1 MGKRMDA
8 DRTKLAVRVAHV
20 GYRSAKQTA
29 ELVGGER
36 GAEIEQGAKAR
47 TREILEVIEEEGTD
61 ADDEKAAARREL
73 DGHSRQAFQIEE
85 RSPTTRR

>member
-1 MGKRMDA
+1 MDA

-36 GAEIEQGAKAR
+36 GAAIEQGAKAR
-47 TREILEVIEEEGTD
+47 IREILEVIEEQGTD
-61 ADDEKAAARREL
+61 ADDEKAAARREV
-73 DGHSRQAFQIEE
+73 DGDGRRAFQIGEV
-85 RSPTTRR
+85 PHTARR